1 MSHHPLLSSN
11 LLASAILKNQ
21 AVSSQSSRPSSS
33 QPSAAALA
41 FCALLLFVI
50 TGCNTKP
57 APPQVDDQAKQEQPA
72 TAAPPSSDLLPS
84 QDAVATAQTGKGAGL
99 TLPLAFAKH
108 TGDLDEMVKRR
119 TIRALVIIDPISF
132 FYQNGLPKGVTYEAL
147 EEFQKYVN
155 DKFKTGTLKVK
166 VVYTPLRPDQ
176 MAAAL
181 NEGIGD
187 IIATP
192 VVVTPEREQIVAFSA
207 PISQHVTQLI
217 VTGPSLPNVASF
229 DDLAGKDI
237 YANPVTTYYDNLN
250 KLNAE
255 RQKAGKAPFN
265 VKAADKNLLDDD
277 LVEMVNA
284 GLIPATVTTK
294 MRAGLWT
301 QVFPSLTAH
310 QDMTIATEGS
320 VAWAIRKNNPQLKA
334 LLDEFIQTHGVGTS
348 FGNTLQRRYL
358 QNTKWIKNSTNT
370 EEMKKFNANIEF
382 FKQYA
387 TQYNFDYLMLA
398 AQGYQESLLDQSR
411 KNPSGAVGIM
421 QVIPKYAAAKPIGV
435 TNVNVAEGNIH
446 AGAAMMRNIADTYFN
461 DPAIDE
467 KNKTLMS
474 FASYNAGPNR
484 IARLRKKAVQ
494 DGLDPNVW
502 FGNVE
507 LEAAKDIGQE
517 TVTYVSNIYKY
528 YVAYTLALAQ
538 HQEKQ
543 AAMAAAKG
551 N

>member
-1 MSHHPLLSSN
+1 MPYHPLLYSN
-11 LLASAILKNQ
+11 FLASAIFKRRPL
-21 AVSSQSSRPSSS
+21 SSPASRSRNS
-33 QPSAAALA
+33 QLAATALA
-41 FCALLLFVI
+41 FCALLFVI

-57 APPQVDDQAKQEQPA
+57 APPQATDQAKQEQPA
-72 TAAPPSSDLLPS
+72 PATPPSSSDLLPS
-84 QDAVATAQTGKGAGL
+84 QDAVASAQSGKGAGL

-108 TGDLDEMVKRR
+108 IGDLDDMVKRR

-132 FYQNGLPKGVTYEAL
+132 FYQNGQPKGVTYEAL
-147 EEFQKYVN
+147 EEFQKFVN

-176 MAAAL
+176 MEAAL

-187 IIATP
+187 IVATP
-192 VVVTPEREQIVAFSA
+192 VVITPEREQKVAFTA
-207 PISQHVTQLI
+207 PLAQHVTQLI
-217 VTGPSLPNVASF
+217 VTGPSAPGVSSF
-229 DDLAGKDI
+229 DDLAGKEI

-255 RQKAGKAPFN
+255 RQKAGKAPFI

-310 QDMTIATEGS
+310 QDMTTATEGS
-320 VAWAIRKNNPQLKA
+320 VAWALRKNNPQLKA
-334 LLDEFIQTHGVGTS
+334 LLDEFIQTHGIGTS

-370 EEMKKFNANIEF
+370 EELQKFNANIQF

-387 TQYNFDYLMLA
+387 TEYNFDYLMLA

-446 AGAAMMRNIADTYFN
+446 AGAKMMRNIADTYFN
-461 DPAIDE
+461 DPAIDQ

-494 DGLDPNVW
+494 DGLDPNIW

-507 LEAAKDIGQE
+507 LEVAKDIGQE

-538 HQEKQ
+538 HQDKQ

>member
-1 MSHHPLLSSN
+1 MRRQILFSSN
-11 LLASAILKNQ
+11 LLASA
-21 AVSSQSSRPSSS
+21 
-33 QPSAAALA
+33 
-41 FCALLLFVI
+41 LLVFVI
-50 TGCNTKP
+50 AGCNTKP
-57 APPQVDDQAKQEQPA
+57 APPEASSTAADQAKPAAPA
-72 TAAPPSSDLLPS
+72 TQPSSDLLPA

-108 TGDLDEMVKRR
+108 TGDLDDMVKRR

-132 FYQNGLPKGVTYEAL
+132 FYQKGLPKGVTYEAL

-166 VVYTPLRPDQ
+166 IVYTPLRPDQ
-176 MAAAL
+176 MEAAL

-192 VVVTPEREQIVAFSA
+192 VVITPEREQKVAFTA
-207 PISQHVTQLI
+207 PIAQHVTQLI
-217 VTGPSLPNVASF
+217 VTGPSLSNVASF

-250 KLNAE
+250 KLNAD
-255 RQKAGKAPFN
+255 RQKAGKAALN

-294 MRAGLWT
+294 MRANLWT

-310 QDMTIATEGS
+310 QDMTIATEGE
-320 VAWAIRKNNPQLKA
+320 VAWALRKNDPQLKA
-334 LLDEFIQTHGVGTS
+334 LLDEFIQTHGAGTS

-446 AGAAMMRNIADTYFN
+446 AGAAMMRNIADTYFK
-461 DPAIDE
+461 DPAIDQ

-484 IARLRKKAVQ
+484 IARLRKKAVE

-507 LEAAKDIGQE
+507 LEVAKDIGQE

-543 AAMAAAKG
+543 AAMAAAG
-551 N
+551 H

>member
-1 MSHHPLLSSN
+1 MQQHPLLSSTF
-11 LLASAILKNQ
+11 LASAILKNQ
-21 AVSSQSSRPSSS
+21 PLSSQASRPRSS
-33 QPSAAALA
+33 QLPAASLAL
-41 FCALLLFVI
+41 CALLLFAI

-57 APPQVDDQAKQEQPA
+57 APPQVADQTKQEQPA
-72 TAAPPSSDLLPS
+72 PAAPPSSDLLPS

-99 TLPLAFAKH
+99 TLPVAFAKH
-108 TGDLDEMVKRR
+108 TGDLDDMVKRR

-132 FYQNGLPKGVTYEAL
+132 FYQKGLPKGVTYEAL

-176 MAAAL
+176 MEAAL

-192 VVVTPEREQIVAFSA
+192 VVITPEREQKVAFTT
-207 PISQHVTQLI
+207 PIAQHVTQLI
-217 VTGPSLPNVASF
+217 VTGPSLPNVNSF

-255 RQKAGKAPFN
+255 RQKAGKAPFI

-294 MRAGLWT
+294 LRAGLWT
-301 QVFPSLTAH
+301 QVFPNLTAH

-320 VAWAIRKNNPQLKA
+320 VAYALRKNNPQLKA

-370 EEMKKFNANIEF
+370 EEMQKFNANIQF

-411 KNPSGAVGIM
+411 RNPSGAVGIM

-446 AGAAMMRNIADTYFN
+446 AGAAMMRNIADELRQLQRRPQPHRP
-461 DPAIDE
+461 PAQEGGGRRPRSQCLVRQRRTRSRQRHRPGNRHLRRQYLQILRRLHASLGSTSGE
-467 KNKTLMS
+467 TSRHGRYWTLRQPHS
-474 FASYNAGPNR
+474 V
-484 IARLRKKAVQ
+484 AR
-494 DGLDPNVW
+494 
-502 FGNVE
+502 
-507 LEAAKDIGQE
+507 
-517 TVTYVSNIYKY
+517 
-528 YVAYTLALAQ
+528 
-538 HQEKQ
+538 
-543 AAMAAAKG
+543 
-551 N
+551 

>member
-1 MSHHPLLSSN
+1 MRLHPLLSSN
-11 LLASAILKNQ
+11 FFASATWKNRLLSSPTLPSPNSKLSLASLLLC
-21 AVSSQSSRPSSS
+21 P
-33 QPSAAALA
+33 
-41 FCALLLFVI
+41 LLLFAA
-50 TGCNTKP
+50 TACNTRP
-57 APPQVDDQAKQEQPA
+57 APPHAADRAKQEQPA
-72 TAAPPSSDLLPS
+72 PTPPPSSDLLPS
-84 QDAVATAQTGKGAGL
+84 QDAVATAQTGKGSGL
-99 TLPLAFAKH
+99 TLPVAFAKH
-108 TGDLDEMVKRR
+108 TGDLDDMVKRR

-176 MAAAL
+176 LEAAL

-192 VVVTPEREQIVAFSA
+192 VVITPEREQKVAFTT
-207 PISQHVTQLI
+207 PIAQHVTQLVI
-217 VTGPSLPNVASF
+217 TGPSLSNINSF

-255 RQKAGKAPFN
+255 RQRAGKASFI
-265 VKAADKNLLDDD
+265 VKAADKILDDD

-294 MRAGLWT
+294 MRASLWT

-310 QDMTIATEGS
+310 QDLTIATEGS
-320 VAWAIRKNNPQLKA
+320 VAWALRKNNPQLKA
-334 LLDEFIQTHGVGTS
+334 LLDEFIQTHGTGTS

-370 EEMKKFNANIEF
+370 EEMKKFNANIQF

-387 TQYNFDYLMLA
+387 TEYNFDYLMLA

-411 KNPSGAVGIM
+411 RNPSGAVGIM

-446 AGAAMMRNIADTYFN
+446 AGAAMMRNIADTYFK
-461 DPAIDE
+461 DPAIDQ

-484 IARLRKKAVQ
+484 IARLRKKAVA

-538 HQEKQ
+538 NQEKQ
-543 AAMAAAKG
+543 AAMAATG
-551 N
+551 H